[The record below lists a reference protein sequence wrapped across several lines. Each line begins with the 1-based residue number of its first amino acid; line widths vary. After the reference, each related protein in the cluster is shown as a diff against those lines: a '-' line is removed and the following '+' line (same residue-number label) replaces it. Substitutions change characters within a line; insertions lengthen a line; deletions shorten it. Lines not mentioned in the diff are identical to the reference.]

1 MLHKPAE
8 IYQKAFLSYFLI
20 IFSQVELQKVILDRS
35 KILGMFVYLLAADDE
50 YFCHHKENVPLPI
63 QMQLSKKQETFWCFL
78 FYFGILIKF

>member
-35 KILGMFVYLLAADDE
+35 KILGMLVYLLAADDE

-63 QMQLSKKQETFWCFL
+63 QCSYLRNKKHFGA
-78 FYFGILIKF
+78 FYFILES